1 MSMSIHVSPS
11 ASVGQINQ
19 IGFRPHVGVQR
30 QDKTMRFSPEST
42 GVAGVRLG
50 LLQGRQGHAVQ
61 HVGILVE
68 RNVDNDVA
76 SLFIGIN
83 RVEEEE
89 GLGGVDDFGGL
100 SGRAIYDVEDSV
112 TISVPSH
119 SINHCSA
126 GAQYA

>member
-1 MSMSIHVSPS
+1 MSMRIHVSPS
-11 ASVGQINQ
+11 AGVGQINQ
-19 IGFRPHVGVQR
+19 IGFPPHVGVQR
-30 QDKTMRFSPEST
+30 QHKPMRSSPESPRVT
-42 GVAGVRLG
+42 GVGLG

-61 HVGILVE
+61 HVGIFVHG
-68 RNVDNDVA
+68 NVNNDV
-76 SLFIGIN
+76 STLFVGIN